1 MFVKRIRSVHNTR
14 DYIAVHI
21 ISIVNPWTFHPF
33 DDVKIRVS
41 SLEWI
46 LRENKIRFFF
56 FFFPDLYW
64 TGYRYQPRIIG
75 QRRVRR
81 SNSLDKKPGCFR
93 CPSCNKGY
101 RWLRN
106 MKNHLRNECGKD
118 PTEFCPYC
126 PHRTK
131 YKSSLQKHI
140 LRIHLAHNVWHVEH
154 FRISLFTL
162 HGWQYQ
168 SRLFARNLSNV
179 ISKKNFFFCITNK
192 FLPDSRKYYIRFTRV
207 FYSDDIEKSLI
218 MVTAVQLLRLF
229 TYRIHRIP
237 AIWI

>member
-1 MFVKRIRSVHNTR
+1 MKISVL
-14 DYIAVHI
+14 
-21 ISIVNPWTFHPF
+21 
-33 DDVKIRVS
+33 

-46 LRENKIRFFF
+46 LRENKIRSS

-64 TGYRYQPRIIG
+64 TGYRYQPRIG
-75 QRRVRR
+75 QRKVRR

-140 LRIHLAHNVWHVEH
+140 LRIHFAHNVWHVQH
-154 FRISLFTL
+154 LRISLFTL
-162 HGWQYQ
+162 HDWQYQ
-168 SRLFARNLSNV
+168 SRLLVRNLSNV
-179 ISKKNFFFCITNK
+179 ISIRKKFFFFCVTNK
-192 FLPDSRKYYIRFTRV
+192 FLPASRKCYIRFTRV
-207 FYSDDIEKSLI
+207 FYSDNLKIIDYL
-218 MVTAVQLLRLF
+218 
-229 TYRIHRIP
+229 
-237 AIWI
+237 

>member
-1 MFVKRIRSVHNTR
+1 MLYVLSPFTFVYSDESNRAPVIFANVR
-14 DYIAVHI
+14 
-21 ISIVNPWTFHPF
+21 SIVDLFPRDFIFVLSTRPRTKVGQWRNGETSWNKGGEG
-33 DDVKIRVS
+33 DDKRPES
-41 SLEWI
+41 YF
-46 LRENKIRFFF
+46 KRFERNVVFLS

-140 LRIHLAHNVWHVEH
+140 LRIHFAHNVWHVEH
-154 FRISLFTL
+154 LRFLYYDINRAFEIFQTLFRFEE
-162 HGWQYQ
+162 
-168 SRLFARNLSNV
+168 
-179 ISKKNFFFCITNK
+179 NFFLCN
-192 FLPDSRKYYIRFTRV
+192 
-207 FYSDDIEKSLI
+207 
-218 MVTAVQLLRLF
+218 Q
-229 TYRIHRIP
+229 
-237 AIWI
+237 